1 MYLLVPGLTTTSST
15 LKYLAGNGA
24 ILPWINGLDDSEK
37 LGLSNGSLYDVLE
50 QAYPGSGLTEVSAL
64 GFNITCGYVADI
76 AAPEIGYIIDVSSL
90 TEKFNLQFDIPGS
103 KHSSIDMLCR
113 PFIFLQ
119 DPIPSSSYIQCP

>member
-24 ILPWINGLDDSEK
+24 ILPWINGLDDSKK

-64 GFNITCGYVADI
+64 GFNITCGYIPDI
-76 AAPEIGYIIDVSSL
+76 SVQILEGESEPEIGFYIIDASSL
-90 TEKFNLQFDIPGS
+90 TEKFNSTDLWILGMFTP
-103 KHSSIDMLCR
+103 
-113 PFIFLQ
+113 
-119 DPIPSSSYIQCP
+119 